1 MMNKMA
7 SIQICSPVTTN
18 GRCQKA
24 HSTPRIR
31 LAMSAEYRN
40 CSRGRAY
47 PLKPGSS
54 HVPARPGIKSDNK
67 NSSKKLDQPPKSA
80 TEDVR
85 CAPSKKTLSAAAARM
100 TTIGSRSA
108 TAYHWSPTRQRT
120 IRRSNAVTGYLLTS
134 DMRPFPYVWANVTGP
149 IVVGSRILA
158 GPRGRGQ
165 VGPHQRL
172 PGWWSWSEAAEVRW
186 GRHSLG
192 WL

>member
-85 CAPSKKTLSAAAARM
+85 CAPSKKTLSAAAARV

-108 TAYHWSPTRQRT
+108 TAYHWIPTRQRT
-120 IRRSNAVTGYLLTS
+120 IRRSNPTTPLLPSVIASTTS
-134 DMRPFPYVWANVTGP
+134 AARKGP
-149 IVVGSRILA
+149 KPTIGLGKRSKEYRIQGHHDRA
-158 GPRGRGQ
+158 
-165 VGPHQRL
+165 
-172 PGWWSWSEAAEVRW
+172 
-186 GRHSLG
+186 
-192 WL
+192 